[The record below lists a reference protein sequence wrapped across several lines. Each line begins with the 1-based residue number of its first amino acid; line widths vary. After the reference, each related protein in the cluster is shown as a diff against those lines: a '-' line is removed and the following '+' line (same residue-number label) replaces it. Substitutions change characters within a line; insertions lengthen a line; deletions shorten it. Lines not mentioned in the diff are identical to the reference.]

1 MFSFKKQGK
10 PCLGFLGLY
19 NILIITELIMS
30 LLWPLYITYFIDKTD
45 HFVIPGTDTED

>member
-1 MFSFKKQGK
+1 MFSFKKQIS
-10 PCLGFLGLY
+10 LAWVSWD